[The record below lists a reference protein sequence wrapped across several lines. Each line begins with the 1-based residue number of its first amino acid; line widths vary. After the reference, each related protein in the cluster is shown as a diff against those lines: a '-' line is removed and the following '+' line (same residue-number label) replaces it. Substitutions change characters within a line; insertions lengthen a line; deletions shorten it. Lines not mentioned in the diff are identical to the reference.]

1 MVSGKWRDY
10 NALLPL
16 GFLFKIMSIS
26 LKKYLFTVCAWKLT
40 GQSQFCLYTLSVLG
54 NGLTSPHPWQQM
66 LALTEHFPGLNDML

>member
-40 GQSQFCLYTLSVLG
+40 GQSQFRLYTLSFLG
-54 NGLTSPHPWQQM
+54 NELMAPP
-66 LALTEHFPGLNDML
+66 LAANACTH